1 MMFVLTMARGRK
13 KRAKRSDRYLCS
25 KWKALLDKIRF
36 ELPQVDILTSAVFG
50 SLVLTPSPWS
60 WTLWKVAIIEISDSE
75 PLIPDLNH
83 DPDLLILDLELC
95 DPAPLIQ
102 ASEVYECLAAVIVFP
117 MGGGWEWG
125 AEIRE
130 VKGPAI
136 GPALQGTHILCFA
149 RFVWNV
155 MHCQVLSYVLYH
167 VLWFC
172 LKCFA
177 RYSLEDDHPLVWPV
191 RVITT
196 FILSFRF

>member
-1 MMFVLTMARGRK
+1 MFVLTMARGRK

-36 ELPQVDILTSAVFG
+36 ELPQILTSAVFG
-50 SLVLTPSPWS
+50 PLVLTPSPWS
-60 WTLWKVAIIEISDSE
+60 WTLWKVAILKSVFLNLWSWI
-75 PLIPDLNH
+75 LNH

-95 DPAPLIQ
+95 DPAPLIH

-130 VKGPAI
+130 AKGPAI

-149 RFVWNV
+149 RCVSNILL
-155 MHCQVLSYVLYH
+155 CQV
-167 VLWFC
+167 C
-172 LKCFA
+172 LKCYA
-177 RYSLEDDHPLVWPV
+177 LPG
-191 RVITT
+191 TT
-196 FILSFRF
+196 IVP